1 MLHLYTER
9 FKIIIFLI
17 FEIYYDE
24 TNMNVTES
32 KLHVNR
38 IFFAS
43 VRVRWVYEYQ
53 QATLSLP
60 DLEIMSR
67 ASYSDAGCCGHSTDP
82 HPFSCSI

>member
-43 VRVRWVYEYQ
+43 VRVRWV
-53 QATLSLP
+53 
-60 DLEIMSR
+60 
-67 ASYSDAGCCGHSTDP
+67 
-82 HPFSCSI
+82 